1 MKVQCEVCTAEA
13 ASVFCCAD
21 EAALCDNCDRRV
33 HGANRL
39 AGKHRRFSLLHPS
52 SSAQPPPLCDVCKE
66 KTGFLFC
73 QEDRAILCR
82 DCDLPIH
89 SASALTMKHSRFLLT
104 GIRLSAAPKLDA
116 EAVTSMHGHCDIKTD
131 SSGSGGG
138 GGGGGG
144 GSMVATT
151 NSSSISEY
159 LMNMLPGWH
168 VDDLLMDDVTAQAF
182 CKTEEVEEEE
192 EVNPFNVMDTSNSVW
207 NGYEAPC
214 WVAGGEGTGV
224 EEVEMQASAGVKRPR
239 ISIRYL

>member
-21 EAALCDNCDRRV
+21 EAALCDSCDRRV

-39 AGKHRRFSLLHPS
+39 AGKHRRFSLLYPS
-52 SSAQPPPLCDVCKE
+52 SSAQTPPLCDVCKE

-89 SASALTMKHSRFLLT
+89 STSALTMKHSRFLLT
-104 GIRLSAAPKLDA
+104 GVRLSAAPKLEV
-116 EAVTSMHGHCDIKTD
+116 EAVTSMHGQCNIKTD
-131 SSGSGGG
+131 SNDSGE
-138 GGGGGG
+138 G

-168 VDDLLMDDVTAQAF
+168 VDDFLMDDVTAQAF
-182 CKTEEVEEEE
+182 CKTEAKEE
-192 EVNPFNVMDTSNSVW
+192 EVKPFNVMDTSNSVL
-207 NGYEAPC
+207 NGYDAPC

-224 EEVEMQASAGVKRPR
+224 EEVEMEMEMEASAGVKRPR

>member
-1 MKVQCEVCTAEA
+1 GSIYYRSFLPLNIASNTVASLRNRLRRPTSSSSAGAAAEEDMKVQCEVCTAEA

-21 EAALCDNCDRRV
+21 EAALCDSCDRRV

-39 AGKHRRFSLLHPS
+39 AGKHRRFSLLYPS
-52 SSAQPPPLCDVCKE
+52 SSAQTPPLCDVCKE

-89 SASALTMKHSRFLLT
+89 STSALTMKHSRFLLT
-104 GIRLSAAPKLDA
+104 GVRLSAAPKLEA
-116 EAVTSMHGHCDIKTD
+116 EAVTSMHGQCNIKTD
-131 SSGSGGG
+131 SNDSGE
-138 GGGGGG
+138 G

-168 VDDLLMDDVTAQAF
+168 VDDFLMDDVTAQAF
-182 CKTEEVEEEE
+182 CK
-192 EVNPFNVMDTSNSVW
+192 
-207 NGYEAPC
+207 
-214 WVAGGEGTGV
+214 
-224 EEVEMQASAGVKRPR
+224 VKSQFACLRVP
-239 ISIRYL
+239 SML

>member
-1 MKVQCEVCTAEA
+1 MFARFVV
-13 ASVFCCAD
+13 ASHLD
-21 EAALCDNCDRRV
+21 
-33 HGANRL
+33 L
-39 AGKHRRFSLLHPS
+39 AMGVDAK
-52 SSAQPPPLCDVCKE
+52 PPVGDGTPQQ

-104 GIRLSAAPKLDA
+104 GIRLSAAPKLEA
-116 EAVTSMHGHCDIKTD
+116 EAVTSMHGHCNIKTD
-131 SSGSGGG
+131 SSGSG
-138 GGGGGG
+138 
-144 GSMVATT
+144 SMVATI

-168 VDDLLMDDVTAQAF
+168 VDDFLMDDITAQAF
-182 CKTEEVEEEE
+182 CKTEEEE
-192 EVNPFNVMDTSNSVW
+192 EVKPFNVMDTSNSVL
-207 NGYEAPC
+207 NVYEAPC

-239 ISIRYL
+239 ISIRKSLRRLHEDPHH

>member
-1 MKVQCEVCTAEA
+1 MGVDAK
-13 ASVFCCAD
+13 
-21 EAALCDNCDRRV
+21 
-33 HGANRL
+33 
-39 AGKHRRFSLLHPS
+39 
-52 SSAQPPPLCDVCKE
+52 PPVGDGTLQE

-131 SSGSGGG
+131 SSG
-138 GGGGGG
+138 G

-168 VDDLLMDDVTAQAF
+168 VDDFLMDDVTAQAF
-182 CKTEEVEEEE
+182 CK
-192 EVNPFNVMDTSNSVW
+192 VNSQFACLRFPSM
-207 NGYEAPC
+207 
-214 WVAGGEGTGV
+214 
-224 EEVEMQASAGVKRPR
+224 
-239 ISIRYL
+239 L